1 MKILYLNSGPFNSEM
16 ANLRQ
21 VKAMCYAMAE
31 SNFDITLSLPG
42 VKPDNYKKPNYKI
55 DFRKQYTKG
64 KFDRYISVYPLL
76 KSIKKENPDILYI
89 RDSVIL
95 TYAYLFSR
103 RDIIFESHNNSLH
116 EGIPILNRFLRWLL
130 KKGLFKRRVIKL
142 VTISHA
148 LKEYWVN
155 QGIPSEKI
163 TAVHDGVDV
172 KMFGKKKS
180 KLLARKEL
188 SLPTDKIIVSY
199 TGRLYADRKIEN
211 IITLASKF
219 NNILFLVVGGPNE
232 NAQLY
237 RNEALKMQLSN
248 ILFTGQ
254 VKQPAVSDYLAASDI
269 LLALWSSEVPT
280 INYCSPLKLFEYM
293 AANRVILAHGFP
305 TIKEVLIDKVDA
317 LLVKPDDT
325 NDLINKLDEA
335 LNLSKPEVLADNAY
349 EKAVNEYTWSKRVE
363 QIFID
368 I

>member
-116 EGIPILNRFLRWLL
+116 EGISILNRFLHWLL
-130 KKGLFKRRVIKL
+130 KRGILKRRVIKL

-163 TAVHDGVDV
+163 TAVHDGVDLE
-172 KMFGKKKS
+172 MFGKKKP
-180 KLLARKEL
+180 KELAREEL
-188 SLPTDKIIVSY
+188 SLPADKVIATYS
-199 TGRLYADRKIEN
+199 GRLYANRKIDN
-211 IITLASKF
+211 ILILASKF
-219 NNILFLVVGGPNE
+219 KEILFIVVGGPDE
-232 NAQLY
+232 TAQLFTK
-237 RNEALKMQLSN
+237 EASKRQFNN

-254 VKQPAVSDYLAASDI
+254 VKQSEVPNYLSASDI

-335 LNLSKPEVLADNAY
+335 LNLSKPEVLVDNAY